1 MEARMK
7 LTKEEKNFI
16 ACFVENGYTI
26 FKPKYK
32 NYISLYSY
40 LDATDETPQQQVIQI
55 ERDDPYFVGL
65 FRSFSGRRI
74 STKRKSEALSKAYE
88 ELELGGFFE
97 NQMFKER
104 FDVVAK
110 WLLDSRSLD
119 YLDDALGNR
128 LVYIDEKRKA
138 ASSKREKIEKELI
151 HQNYIKN
158 KDVFDKN
165 YKEAMLKLAK
175 NQFKKPTTEVVQKR
189 SVTDQWGRQKF
200 TKVED
205 DGNWW
210 REQE

>member
-1 MEARMK
+1 MK

-110 WLLDSRSLD
+110 WLLDSRSLV

-165 YKEAMLKLAK
+165 YKDAMLKLAK
-175 NQFKKPTTEVVQKR
+175 NQFKKPATQLVQKS

-205 DGNWW
+205 DVNWW

>member
-55 ERDDPYFVGL
+55 ERDDPYFVTL
-65 FRSFSGRRI
+65 LRSFSGRHLTPKHKI
-74 STKRKSEALSKAYE
+74 EALSEVYE

-97 NQMFKER
+97 NKMFKER

-110 WLLDSRSLD
+110 WLSNSRSLEF
-119 YLDDALGNR
+119 LDDARRNR
-128 LVYIDEKRKA
+128 LLHFDVKRKA

>member
-1 MEARMK
+1 MK

-55 ERDDPYFVGL
+55 ERDDPYFVTL
-65 FRSFSGRRI
+65 LRSFSGRHLTPKHKI
-74 STKRKSEALSKAYE
+74 EALSEVYE

-97 NQMFKER
+97 NKMFKER

-110 WLLDSRSLD
+110 WLSNSRSLEF
-119 YLDDALGNR
+119 LDDARRNR
-128 LVYIDEKRKA
+128 LVHFDVKRKA

>member
-1 MEARMK
+1 MK

-40 LDATDETPQQQVIQI
+40 LDGTNESLDEQARQI
-55 ERDDPYFVGL
+55 ERDDPYFVTL
-65 FRSFSGRRI
+65 LRSFSGRHHT
-74 STKRKSEALSKAYE
+74 SKHKLEALSEVYV
-88 ELELGGFFE
+88 ELEISGFFE
-97 NQMFKER
+97 NPMFKER

-110 WLLDSRSLD
+110 WLSNSRSLD
-119 YLDDALGNR
+119 FLDEARRDR
-128 LVYIDEKRKA
+128 LVYFDEKRKA
-138 ASSKREKIEKELI
+138 ASSKREKIEKDLV

-189 SVTDQWGRQKF
+189 SLTDQWGRQKF
-200 TKVED
+200 TKVDD
-205 DGNWW
+205 DGTWW

>member
-1 MEARMK
+1 MK
-7 LTKEEKNFI
+7 LTKEEKYFI

-40 LDATDETPQQQVIQI
+40 LDGTSESLEEQANQI
-55 ERDDPYFVGL
+55 ERDDPYFVAL
-65 FRSFSGRRI
+65 LRSFSGRHLTSKHKI
-74 STKRKSEALSKAYE
+74 EALSEVYE
-88 ELELGGFFE
+88 ELEVGGFFE
-97 NQMFKER
+97 NQMFKDR
-104 FDVVAK
+104 FDSVSK
-110 WLLDSRSLD
+110 WLSNARSLD
-119 YLDDALGNR
+119 YLDEARRDR
-128 LVYIDEKRKA
+128 LDHFEMKRRA

-151 HQNYIKN
+151 HQNYVKN
-158 KDVFDKN
+158 KEVFDNN
-165 YKEAMLKLAK
+165 YKDAMLKLAK
-175 NQFKKPTTEVVQKR
+175 NQFKKPTPEVVQKR

>member
-110 WLLDSRSLD
+110 WLLDSRSLV

-165 YKEAMLKLAK
+165 YKDAMLKLAK
-175 NQFKKPTTEVVQKR
+175 NQFKKPATQLVQKS

-205 DGNWW
+205 DVNWW

>member
-1 MEARMK
+1 MK

-55 ERDDPYFVGL
+55 ARDDPYFVGL

-110 WLLDSRSLD
+110 WLLDSRSLV

-165 YKEAMLKLAK
+165 YKDAMLKLAK
-175 NQFKKPTTEVVQKR
+175 NQFKKPATQLVQKS

-205 DGNWW
+205 DVNWW

>member
-1 MEARMK
+1 MK

>member
-55 ERDDPYFVGL
+55 ERDDPYFVTL
-65 FRSFSGRRI
+65 LRSFSGRHLTPKHKI
-74 STKRKSEALSKAYE
+74 EALSEVYE

-97 NQMFKER
+97 NKMFKER

-110 WLLDSRSLD
+110 WLSNSRSLEF
-119 YLDDALGNR
+119 LDDARRNR
-128 LVYIDEKRKA
+128 LVHFDVKRKA

>member
-1 MEARMK
+1 MK

-55 ERDDPYFVGL
+55 ERDDPYFVTL
-65 FRSFSGRRI
+65 LRSFSGRHLTPKHKI
-74 STKRKSEALSKAYE
+74 EALSEVYE

-97 NQMFKER
+97 NKMFKER

-110 WLLDSRSLD
+110 WLSNSRSLEF
-119 YLDDALGNR
+119 LDDARRNR
-128 LVYIDEKRKA
+128 LLHFDVKRKA